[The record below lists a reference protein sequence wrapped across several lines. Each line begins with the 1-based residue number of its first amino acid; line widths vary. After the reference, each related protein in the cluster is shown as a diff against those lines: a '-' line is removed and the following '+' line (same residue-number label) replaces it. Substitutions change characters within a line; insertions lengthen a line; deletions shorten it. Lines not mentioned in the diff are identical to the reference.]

1 MGLLWYTRLL
11 PHDSDG
17 VTIILFA
24 MMAGGV
30 IGPGGVSLLVSHF
43 GIHVV
48 PWSLASI
55 AVIDLAIFTSILRF
69 QPIQTS

>member
-17 VTIILFA
+17 ITIILFA

-43 GIHVV
+43 GVHVI
-48 PWSLASI
+48 PYAFASLA
-55 AVIDLAIFTSILRF
+55 VVDLAIFTSILRF
-69 QPIQTS
+69 SPIELH